1 MIRSGSG
8 RPFPIEYR
16 VSIRFPLSG
25 GFRPPSYRLSI
36 NMSIHLTRD
45 METLHRDLLSM
56 CATVE
61 EIVHQAVDGL
71 QKPSPELAESLQ
83 RQDDVID
90 NWDVRIEND
99 CLKILALH
107 QPVAHDLRRIAAV
120 LKIIVEL
127 ERVADLG
134 VHIAERACGM
144 MTRPDIPVP
153 ARLKDMA
160 DLAVNMLHRAIDSY
174 VELDATLARTV
185 IGEDDQVDELN
196 RQIIRE
202 LTMRMQQSP
211 DLVEPLMHLFSAS
224 RHVERVADHATNI
237 AEDVVYMVE
246 GEIIRHRTARAKNRT
261 AGVES

>member
-1 MIRSGSG
+1 
-8 RPFPIEYR
+8 
-16 VSIRFPLSG
+16 
-25 GFRPPSYRLSI
+25 
-36 NMSIHLTRD
+36 MSIHLQRD

-56 CATVE
+56 CANVE
-61 EIVHQAVDGL
+61 EIIHLAVDGL
-71 QKPSPELAESLQ
+71 QKPSHELADLLLK
-83 RQDDVID
+83 RDDEID
-90 NWDVRIEND
+90 SWDVRIENE

-144 MTRPDIPVP
+144 MSRPDIPKPVKL
-153 ARLKDMA
+153 REMA
-160 DLAVNMLHRAIDSY
+160 DLAVDMLHRAIDSY
-174 VELDATLARTV
+174 VELDATLARSV
-185 IGEDDQVDELN
+185 ICEDDQVDELN
-196 RQIIRE
+196 RQIISE
-202 LTMRMQQSP
+202 LTGYMQKSP

-246 GEIIRHRTARAKNRT
+246 GEVIRHRTAQ
-261 AGVES
+261 E